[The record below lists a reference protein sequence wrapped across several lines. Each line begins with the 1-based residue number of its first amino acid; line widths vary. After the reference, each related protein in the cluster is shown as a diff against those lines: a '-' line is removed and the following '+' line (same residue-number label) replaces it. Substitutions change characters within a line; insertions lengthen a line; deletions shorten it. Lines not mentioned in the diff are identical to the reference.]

1 MVAQVRRVLVVDDD
15 RHIREMIAEMLEYE
29 GYAVAT
35 AADGLE
41 ALDWLAHAHADVIVL
56 DYAMPRCD
64 ATAFVA
70 AYRER
75 PGVAAPIV
83 LMTAAHDL
91 VERCRRVRAD
101 GCLDKP
107 FDLDA
112 LLAMVAVQTH
122 TH

>member
-1 MVAQVRRVLVVDDD
+1 MVAYARRVLVVDDD
-15 RHIREMIAEMLEYE
+15 RHIREVIAQVLEDE

-41 ALDWLAHAHADVIVL
+41 ALEWLAHARADVIVL

-64 ATAFVA
+64 APAFVT

-75 PGVAAPIV
+75 PGMAAYIV
-83 LMTAAHDL
+83 LVTAALD
-91 VERCRRVRAD
+91 VGERCRRVRAD

-112 LLAMVAVQTH
+112 LLAVVAVQTH